1 MAHPE
6 TFKRLVKELPCFF
19 VSLKDNLAVYC
30 TEHKHCADL
39 DPGI

>member
-1 MAHPE
+1 MAYPE
-6 TFKRLVKELPCFF
+6 TLKRLVKELPCFL

-30 TEHKHCADL
+30 TEDKHCADL

>member
-6 TFKRLVKELPCFF
+6 TFKRLVKALPCFL
-19 VSLKDNLAVYC
+19 VSLKENLAVCY